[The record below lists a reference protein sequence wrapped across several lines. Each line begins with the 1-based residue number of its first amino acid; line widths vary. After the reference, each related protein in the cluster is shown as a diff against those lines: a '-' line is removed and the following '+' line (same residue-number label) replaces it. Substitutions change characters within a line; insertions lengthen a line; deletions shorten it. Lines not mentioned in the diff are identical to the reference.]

1 MRNVTT
7 VYQREIMSYFYSPIA
22 YVVISVFL
30 VAAGFF
36 FAFNLQVHQQ
46 ASLKGSLDSTQFF
59 LLLLTPVITMKL
71 FADETRSGTMETLMT
86 SPVTDFDVVFGKF
99 LAALSLYSVMIL
111 PTWIYVLFLTI
122 FGNPDFG
129 PIFSSYIGLLLM
141 GGLFVSVGLL
151 VSSLTKNQ
159 VVAAVIGIV
168 ALIILWVIGFL
179 STYGD
184 GWFYETLRYIG
195 TYDHLSSFMKGIVDI
210 RGVIYYRCF
219 SALLLL
225 IGRPHVEGILWR
237 GKCY

>member
-7 VYQREIMSYFYSPIA
+7 IYQREILSYFYSPIA

-30 VAAGFF
+30 VASGFF
-36 FAFNLQVHQQ
+36 FAGNLQFWQE
-46 ASLKGSLDSTQFF
+46 ASLKGSLDSIQFF

-71 FADETRSGTMETLMT
+71 FSDEAKSGTLETLMT

-99 LAALSLYSVMIL
+99 LAALSLYAVMIL
-111 PTWIYVLFLTI
+111 PTWIFVLLLSV

-129 PIFSSYIGLLLM
+129 PIFASYIGLLLM
-141 GGLFVSVGLL
+141 GGLFVSIGLL

-168 ALIILWVIGFL
+168 SLIILWVVGFL

-184 GWFYETLRYIG
+184 NWFYEAIGYIG
-195 TYDHLSSFMKGIVDI
+195 TYDHWSSFTKGIVDT
-210 RGVIYYRCF
+210 RDVIYYLSF
-219 SALLLL
+219 TALLLF
-225 IGRPHVEGILWR
+225 ITVRNVESRKWR
-237 GKCY
+237 

>member
-1 MRNVTT
+1 MRNVSAI
-7 VYQREIMSYFYSPIA
+7 YQRELLSYFYSPIA

-36 FAFNLQVHQQ
+36 FAGNLQIHQQ

-71 FADETRSGTMETLMT
+71 FSDESKSGTIETLMT

-99 LAALSLYSVMIL
+99 LAALSLYTVMIL

-129 PIFSSYIGLLLM
+129 PIFSSYIGLMLM

-168 ALIILWVIGFL
+168 SLIILWVIGYL
-179 STYGD
+179 SAYGD
-184 GWFYETLRYIG
+184 GWFYEALKYIG
-195 TYDHLSSFMKGIVDI
+195 TYDHWSSFTKGIVDT
-210 RGVIYYRCF
+210 RDVIYYLSF
-219 SALLLL
+219 TALLLF
-225 IGRPHVEGILWR
+225 ITVRNVESRKWR
-237 GKCY
+237 

>member
-7 VYQREIMSYFYSPIA
+7 IYQREIMSYFYSPIA

-30 VAAGFF
+30 IAAGFF
-36 FAFNLQVHQQ
+36 FAGNLQIHQE

-59 LLLLTPVITMKL
+59 LLLLTPIITMKL
-71 FADETRSGTMETLMT
+71 FADESKSGTMETLMT

-99 LAALSLYSVMIL
+99 LAALSLYAVMIVQ
-111 PTWIYVLFLTI
+111 TWIYIIFLTV

-129 PIFSSYIGLLLM
+129 PIISSYIGLILM
-141 GGLFVSVGLL
+141 GALFVSVGLL

-168 ALIILWVIGFL
+168 SLIILWVVGFL
-179 STYGD
+179 SNYGD

-195 TYDHLSSFMKGIVDI
+195 TYDHWLSFAKGIVDT
-210 RGVIYYRCF
+210 RDVIYYL
-219 SALLLL
+219 SVTALLLC
-225 IGRPHVEGILWR
+225 ITVRNVESRKWR
-237 GKCY
+237 

>member
-7 VYQREIMSYFYSPIA
+7 IYQREILSYFYSPIA

-30 VAAGFF
+30 VASGFF
-36 FAFNLQVHQQ
+36 FAGNLQFWQE
-46 ASLKGSLDSTQFF
+46 ASLKGSLDSIQFF

-71 FADETRSGTMETLMT
+71 FSDEAKSGTMETLMT

-99 LAALSLYSVMIL
+99 LAALSLYIVMIL
-111 PTWIYVLFLTI
+111 PTWIYVLLLSI

-129 PIFSSYIGLLLM
+129 PIFSSYIGLILM
-141 GGLFVSVGLL
+141 GGLFVSIGLL

-168 ALIILWVIGFL
+168 SLIILWVVGFL

-184 GWFYETLRYIG
+184 NWFYEAIGYIG
-195 TYDHLSSFMKGIVDI
+195 TYDHWSSFTKGIVDT
-210 RGVIYYRCF
+210 RDVIYYLSF
-219 SALLLL
+219 TALLLF
-225 IGRPHVEGILWR
+225 ITVRNVESRKWR
-237 GKCY
+237 